1 MKFPR
6 DEQGQ
11 TLVLTALSMA
21 ILLGCMAIA
30 LDVSILFRAK
40 RRVQTAADA
49 AAIAAALKYYYG
61 GTAAQVTAA
70 SNSAATAN
78 GITDTTQVST
88 TIGPAHGTH
97 LGSAYVEVI
106 IVQPNPT
113 IFMGTFGQ
121 LFGSANSY
129 NPMNVASRAVA
140 GITPGQICMYALDPT
155 AKDAL
160 DVQGTAVINAP
171 HCVIQVNSNDNTAV
185 CSTGNKASINADG
198 IRIVGAQ
205 NPSGKCNKSQP
216 NAQTGVNYVTD
227 PFAGLATPTC
237 TPGVNVSA
245 ATTITQAIA
254 NTLPTFAQT
263 TGSGGTATTATVTC
277 FSGSNVTVNDGVT
290 LGTAGGNSVFVFQ
303 NGVKLGSDTIN
314 GTVDLAGG
322 GFGQGNT
329 ALVIKAPANT
339 SSTYNGIALW
349 VQSTA
354 SPTCAGSYSSFKGTP
369 APGGCLQIQFGSG
382 SANLDGMIYAPAAA
396 VYMQDN
402 GGATVVTSII
412 ADEIYD
418 KSSSLTITNNYSY
431 AHSTSPLN
439 QVSLV
444 E

>member
-6 DEQGQ
+6 DERGQ

-21 ILLGCMAIA
+21 ILLGCMALA

-61 GTAAQVTAA
+61 GTSTQVTAA

-78 GITDTTQVST
+78 GITDTTQVAT
-88 TIGPAHGTH
+88 TIGPTHGTH

-106 IVQPNPT
+106 ITQPNPT
-113 IFMGTFGQ
+113 IFMATFGQ
-121 LFGSANSY
+121 LFGSTNSY
-129 NPMNVASRAVA
+129 NPVNVAARAVA
-140 GITPGQICMYALDPT
+140 GIAPGQTCMYALDPA

-160 DVQGTAVINAP
+160 DVQGSAVINAP
-171 HCVIQVNSNDNTAV
+171 HCVIQVNSSDNTAL
-185 CSTGNKASINADG
+185 CTTGGATINSDG

-205 NPSGKCNKSQP
+205 NPSGKCNKSQA
-216 NAQTGVNYVTD
+216 NAQTGVNYVAD

-237 TPGVNVSA
+237 TPGVNVSP
-245 ATTITQAIA
+245 ATTITQTVA
-254 NTLPTFAQT
+254 NSLPTHAQT
-263 TGSGGTATTATVTC
+263 TGSGASTTTATVTC

-290 LGTAGGNSVFVFQ
+290 MGTAGGDSIFVFQ
-303 NGVKLGSDTIN
+303 NGVKLGSATIN
-314 GTVDLAGG
+314 GTVALAGG
-322 GFGQGNT
+322 SFSQGNN
-329 ALVIKAPANT
+329 ALVMKAPT
-339 SSTYNGIALW
+339 TGTTYNGIALW

-354 SPTCAGSYSSFKGTP
+354 SPSCGGSYNSFKGTP

-402 GGATVVTSII
+402 GGATVVTAII

-418 KSSSLTITNNYSY
+418 KSSSLTITNNYNY
-431 AHSTSPLN
+431 VHTTSPLN